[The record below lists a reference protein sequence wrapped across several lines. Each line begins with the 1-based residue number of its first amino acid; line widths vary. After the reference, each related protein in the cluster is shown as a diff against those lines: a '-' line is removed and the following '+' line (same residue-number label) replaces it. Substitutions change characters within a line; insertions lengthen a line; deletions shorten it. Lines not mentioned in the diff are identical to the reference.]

1 MNLRQLLKADFGIEV
16 LVQGGT
22 GLADDPFVIEP
33 CSATDATRTQ
43 LNLLRGL
50 ERGRGELWRLLEA
63 EPVAPA
69 VQCLRIKTVLFTRDE
84 NINETRGYYFDVSQ
98 VDGVPD
104 AGTPLIEWGDPR
116 TTFSAMYQI
125 GWLNFDR
132 ATPNNQ
138 SKDVLDTSL
147 HYSSVAAKATIY
159 IYDSADPFTQ
169 ERSPVERRAKELQ
182 SVCDEIRAIQPNLEA
197 PWPVQIAEPFALQA
211 FLSGEAMTIAGLAVL
226 ERVFLK
232 LRLTFFDDPKMR
244 ELMQETVQDVV
255 RLAQTAGAGSAR
267 ASHARH

>member
-63 EPVAPA
+63 QPVAPA
-69 VQCLRIKTVLFTRDE
+69 VQRLRIETVLFTRDE
-84 NINETRGYYFDVSQ
+84 IITEIRGYYFDVSQ

-104 AGTPLIEWGDPR
+104 AGTPFIEWEDPR
-116 TTFSAMYQI
+116 TTFSATYQI
-125 GWLNFDR
+125 GWLHFDR
-132 ATPNNQ
+132 TTPNNQ
-138 SKDVLDTSL
+138 GKDVLDTTL

-159 IYDSADPFTQ
+159 VYDSADPFTW
-169 ERSPVERRAKELQ
+169 ERSPAECRAEELE
-182 SVCDEIRAIQPNLEA
+182 SVCDEIRAIQPDLEA
-197 PWPVQIAEPFALQA
+197 PWPVQITEPFAFQA
-211 FLSGEAMTIAGLAVL
+211 FLSGENMTIAGIAVL
-226 ERVFLK
+226 ERLFLK

-244 ELMQETVQDVV
+244 ELMQETIQDVV
-255 RLAQTAGAGSAR
+255 RLAQTAGAGTAR